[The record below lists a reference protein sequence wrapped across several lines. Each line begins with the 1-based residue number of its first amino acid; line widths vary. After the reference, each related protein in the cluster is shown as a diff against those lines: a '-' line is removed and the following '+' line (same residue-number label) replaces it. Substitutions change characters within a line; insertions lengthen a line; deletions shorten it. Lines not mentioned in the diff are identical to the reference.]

1 MSGSHEVEGSSP
13 SRSTTNPRPANSLQL
28 PGVKPVGWTH
38 RKLFQKS
45 STLPAPSQNSVVDI
59 HQRPGRR
66 VRPHPR
72 SLVHQFA
79 EEPGEVFLK
88 LTQVIWIKR
97 DGLST
102 RRIAAL

>member
-1 MSGSHEVEGSSP
+1 MTGSHEVEGSNP

-28 PGVKPVGWTH
+28 PGGKPVGWTH
-38 RKLFQKS
+38 RKVFQKS

-59 HQRPGRR
+59 HQRPGRHGQS
-66 VRPHPR
+66 HPR
-72 SLVHQFA
+72 SLVQQFA
-79 EEPGEVFLK
+79 VEPGEVSLK
-88 LTQVIWIKR
+88 LKQVIWIKW